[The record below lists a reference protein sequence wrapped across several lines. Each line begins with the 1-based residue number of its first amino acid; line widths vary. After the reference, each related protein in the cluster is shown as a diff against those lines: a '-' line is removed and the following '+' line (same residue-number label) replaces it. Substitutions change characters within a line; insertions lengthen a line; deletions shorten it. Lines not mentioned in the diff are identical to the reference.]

1 MKSMRIALILIV
13 VLLAGCGY
21 HTPGSSDDWVGGDAR
36 LLYIQLIDNQTAEP
50 YLENFLTDAL
60 VAELSR
66 SRVVTLT
73 EDQTQAEVRLAGE
86 IKEFTSSAFAYGT
99 SDQITEYRATM
110 RISVRLLRKDTD
122 EVLWQKAFQRSEDYL
137 ASVNKN
143 QKHEELEGQRLSARQ
158 VSLRLAEDIYS
169 SLLNSF

>member
-1 MKSMRIALILIV
+1 MRIALILIV
-13 VLLAGCGY
+13 VFLAGCGY
-21 HTPGSSDDWVGGDAR
+21 HTPGSSDNWVGGDAR
-36 LLYIQLIDNQTAEP
+36 ILYIQLIDNQTAEP

-73 EDQTQAEVRLAGE
+73 EDQALADARLVGE
-86 IKEFTSSAFAYGT
+86 IKDFTSTAFAYST

-110 RISVRLLRKDTD
+110 LISVRLLHKDTN
-122 EVLWQKAFQRSEDYL
+122 EVLWQKNFQRSEDYL
-137 ASVNKN
+137 ATVNKN
-143 QKHEELEGQRLSARQ
+143 LQLEGQRLSARQ

>member
-1 MKSMRIALILIV
+1 MRIALFLIV

-21 HTPGSSDDWVGGDAR
+21 HTPGSSDTWVGGDAR
-36 LLYIQLIDNQTAEP
+36 FLYIQLIDNQTAEP

-73 EDQTQAEVRLAGE
+73 EDQTLADARLVGE
-86 IKEFTSSAFAYGT
+86 IKDFTSTAFAYGT

-110 RISVRLLRKDTD
+110 LISVRLLRKDTN
-122 EVLWQKAFQRSEDYL
+122 EVLWQKNLQRSEDYL
-137 ASVNKN
+137 ATVSKN
-143 QKHEELEGQRLSARQ
+143 LQLEGQRLSARQ
-158 VSLRLAEDIYS
+158 VALRLAEDIYT
-169 SLLNSF
+169 SLLYSF

>member
-1 MKSMRIALILIV
+1 MRIALILIV
-13 VLLAGCGY
+13 VFLAGCGY
-21 HTPGSSDDWVGGDAR
+21 HTPGSSDNWAGGDAR
-36 LLYIQLIDNQTAEP
+36 ILYIQLIDNQTAEP

-73 EDQTQAEVRLAGE
+73 EDQTLADARLVGE
-86 IKEFTSSAFAYGT
+86 IKDFTSTAFAYGT

-110 RISVRLLRKDTD
+110 LISVRLLRIDTN
-122 EVLWQKAFQRSEDYL
+122 EVLWQKNLQRSEDYL
-137 ASVNKN
+137 ATVNKN
-143 QKHEELEGQRLSARQ
+143 LQLEGQRLSARQ